1 MRLTKLEPSQRVRG
15 RWLAFLEDGSILR
28 LGESQ
33 VVSFGLY
40 AGMEVDG
47 NLREEL
53 AAAGWLEEL
62 GYLNDEAYAKSLAE
76 HYAAKGY
83 GPAKVRDE
91 LYRRGVPREYWEE
104 ALEGLEDP
112 AEDIDAFL
120 RRKLKGDTEPKALK
134 RAADALARR
143 GYRWEDIKDGLRRYG
158 TEIEEDGA

>member
-53 AAAGWLEEL
+53 AAAARI
-62 GYLNDEAYAKSLAE
+62 DRKS
-76 HYAAKGY
+76 
-83 GPAKVRDE
+83 V
-91 LYRRGVPREYWEE
+91 V
-104 ALEGLEDP
+104 
-112 AEDIDAFL
+112 
-120 RRKLKGDTEPKALK
+120 
-134 RAADALARR
+134 
-143 GYRWEDIKDGLRRYG
+143 
-158 TEIEEDGA
+158 